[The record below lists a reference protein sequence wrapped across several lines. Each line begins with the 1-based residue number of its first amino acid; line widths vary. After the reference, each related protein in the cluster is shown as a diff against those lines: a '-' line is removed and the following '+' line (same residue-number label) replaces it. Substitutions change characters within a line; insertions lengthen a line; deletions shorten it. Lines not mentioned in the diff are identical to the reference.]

1 MQTTRII
8 LFALFAL
15 LILSLIVLFPLTLI
29 WAVNTLF
36 LTTIEYNITNWL
48 ASLILIVLFGNQSS
62 PKLKYKKEEK
72 TCCRK

>member
-62 PKLKYKKEEK
+62 PKLQYKKEEK

>member
-1 MQTTRII
+1 MQTTRLI
-8 LFALFAL
+8 LFALFVI

-48 ASLILIVLFGNQSS
+48 ASLILIILFGNVSS
-62 PKLKYKKEEK
+62 PKLKIKKEEK
-72 TCCRK
+72 SCCRK